1 MIDPH
6 DYDSRK
12 EYLEA
17 MSAEFNMPVSSIVTL
32 GEMHGDGNMGLGE
45 GLVAELYFY
54 MPYLVDK
61 FTALAILALPFY
73 TRQGG

>member
-17 MSAEFNMPVSSIVTL
+17 MSAEFNMPVSSIVAL
-32 GEMHGDGNMGLGE
+32 GEIHGDGNMGFGE
-45 GLVAELYFY
+45 GLVAELYFHLQDY
-54 MPYLVDK
+54 STPSINLND
-61 FTALAILALPFY
+61 LI
-73 TRQGG
+73 

>member
-32 GEMHGDGNMGLGE
+32 GEMHGDGDMGFGE
-45 GLVAELYFY
+45 GLVAELYFHLQEY
-54 MPYLVDK
+54 SDHLGR
-61 FTALAILALPFY
+61 LANYNLNDLI
-73 TRQGG
+73 

>member
-32 GEMHGDGNMGLGE
+32 GEMHGDGNMGFGE
-45 GLVAELYFY
+45 GLVAELYFHLQDY
-54 MPYLVDK
+54 STPSINLND
-61 FTALAILALPFY
+61 LI
-73 TRQGG
+73 

>member
-32 GEMHGDGNMGLGE
+32 GEMHGDGIMGFGE
-45 GLVAELYFY
+45 GLVAELYFHLQDY
-54 MPYLVDK
+54 STPSINLND
-61 FTALAILALPFY
+61 LI
-73 TRQGG
+73 

>member
-32 GEMHGDGNMGLGE
+32 GEMHGDGNMGFGE
-45 GLVAELYFY
+45 GLVAELYFHLQDY
-54 MPYLVDK
+54 SDHLGR
-61 FTALAILALPFY
+61 LANYNLNELI
-73 TRQGG
+73 

>member
-17 MSAEFNMPVSSIVTL
+17 MSAEFYMPVSSIVTL
-32 GEMHGDGNMGLGE
+32 GEMHGDGNMGFGE
-45 GLVAELYFY
+45 GLVAELYFHLQDY
-54 MPYLVDK
+54 SDHLGR
-61 FTALAILALPFY
+61 LANYNLNDLI
-73 TRQGG
+73 